1 MLGLG
6 ISLASIGGTPT
17 KSIVSSGKGARALID
32 LTISRASDTSTSEGY
47 DCMVAAISEM
57 GLDTLYDFADAVIEN
72 MTDRITTTYY
82 VDSVDCLK
90 SSIVE
95 LSR

>member
-6 ISLASIGGTPT
+6 ITLASIGGTPT
-17 KSIVSSGKGARALID
+17 SSIVSSGKGARATID
-32 LTISRASDTSTSEGY
+32 LLISRAASTATAEGY
-47 DCMVAAISEM
+47 DCMVAAVSEL
-57 GLDTLYDFADAVIEN
+57 GLDTLYDFADAVYEN

>member
-6 ISLASIGGTPT
+6 ITLASIGGTPT
-17 KSIVSSGKGARALID
+17 NSIVSAGKGARATID
-32 LTISRASDTSTSEGY
+32 LLISRASSTSRSENY
-47 DCMVAAISEM
+47 DCMVAAVSDL
-57 GLDTLYDFADAVIEN
+57 GLDTLYNFADAVYEN
-72 MTDRITTTYY
+72 MTNRITTTYY

>member
-32 LTISRASDTSTSEGY
+32 LVISRASSTANTEGY
-47 DCMVAAISEM
+47 DCMVAAVSDM
-57 GLDTLYDFADAVIEN
+57 GLDTLYDFADAVYEN
-72 MTDRITTTYY
+72 MTDKITTTYY

>member
-6 ISLASIGGTPT
+6 ITLASIGGTPT
-17 KSIVSSGKGARALID
+17 NSIVSAGKGARATID
-32 LTISRASDTSTSEGY
+32 LLISRASSTATAEGY
-47 DCMVAAISEM
+47 DCMVAAVSEL
-57 GLDTLYDFADAVIEN
+57 GLDTLYDFADAVYEN